1 MEGWVNNSN
10 WNLRFPRDSRS
21 VYGSWAS
28 FEPDHHWAEPYLWVG
43 AVFGFGMLFGAW
55 LF

>member
-1 MEGWVNNSN
+1 MNNQDSN

-21 VYGSWAS
+21 VYGSQAS
-28 FEPDHHWAEPYLWVG
+28 FEPDHHWAEPLIWVG
-43 AVFGFGMLFGAW
+43 AVFAFGMLFGAW